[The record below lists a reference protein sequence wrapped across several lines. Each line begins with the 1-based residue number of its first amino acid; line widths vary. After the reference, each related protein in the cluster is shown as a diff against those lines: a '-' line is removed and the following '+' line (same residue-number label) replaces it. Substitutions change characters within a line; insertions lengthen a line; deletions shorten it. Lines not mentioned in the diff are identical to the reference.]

1 MKKVLIVLAALAMV
15 GMTAG
20 CSKSVRCRCQAVD
33 AVDAQG
39 RPLVTYF
46 DVEKGSMCRKITKV
60 GCEQLLEGKL
70 VRDVY
75 LVKCERSSDD
85 NI

>member
-46 DVEKGSMCRKITKV
+46 DVEKGVSNSCWRA
-60 GCEQLLEGKL
+60 
-70 VRDVY
+70 
-75 LVKCERSSDD
+75 SW
-85 NI
+85 